1 MSNIASRVIL
11 ITGAAG
17 GIGKILATQAALQGA
32 SIIACDIN
40 EEDLAVTVKDI
51 NDKGGNAIAVRTD
64 VTDVEDMHKAVKE
77 GLNKFGS
84 VDVLVNNAGIMPLAL
99 YADHAKA
106 GAAWSKCVDINLKGV
121 LNGISAV
128 YDQMIEQGRGHI
140 INISSIYG
148 NYPTRGA
155 SVYGATKAAVNYL
168 SESLR
173 QETQGKIKVTSVR
186 PTAIPNTGIN
196 NSIINGEASLGIMG
210 TNAAKMMD
218 RHGQLMVGKAPE
230 SWMDSG
236 DIQYLVLQPE
246 ALVDQIIYVIDQPWG
261 VSISDITVRAS
272 GDFFVV

>member
-51 NDKGGNAIAVRTD
+51 NDKDGNAIAVRTD

-218 RHGQLMVGKAPE
+218 RHGQLMDGKAPD
-230 SWMDSG
+230 SWMDSD